1 MYTEEDLECQEYK
14 MSMQTFFNDMGLL
27 LGSISAGCTVMET
40 GLVADPANSEG
51 SIHNFSCPPNS
62 LGAFWSPTM
71 GLEDRRLCPFQWNK
85 FTDIH
90 RI

>member
-1 MYTEEDLECQEYK
+1 
-14 MSMQTFFNDMGLL
+14 MSMKAFFNDMGLL

-40 GLVADPANSEG
+40 GLVADPTNSEG
-51 SIHNFSCPPNS
+51 SIHNFICPLILLEP
-62 LGAFWSPTM
+62 F
-71 GLEDRRLCPFQWNK
+71 GLEDRKLCPFQWNK